1 MTRHTLLGLTTLT
14 LVLSAGST
22 LALGQS
28 ERPRNPEQNR
38 QPADQTRPND
48 RSTRDR
54 VDARQNVALLHKASD
69 LIGSSVKN
77 PNGDDLG
84 TVSDMIVQ
92 RGSGRIVFAV
102 INAGSVLGMG
112 GKDFAVPLNELTWS
126 ATDKCYHAS
135 MTPEQVERQTEFL
148 PDDWND
154 LQSDDWMDNFR
165 NWIGVEEEDT
175 VASEFERGE
184 MTKIEGRVVDVRRD
198 YKLLGNEL
206 VHVYVQTK
214 DGQQREA
221 VLGPSW
227 YVMGHDAA
235 PFRGTDIVINAV
247 ERDGVWYAASAGKR
261 GNELTLRGEDGRP
274 AWNAEGSPGENRPA
288 RYILMSDLIGA
299 DAESRGNDSGEVQD
313 IIVERNSGR
322 IAFLAFDANEN
333 FLGIG
338 DEIRLIPW
346 SMVAIDRDLN
356 ANIDADAATIGR
368 AVQMPED
375 LEAFGSGQE
384 LNTAYTAFGTEPT
397 RFERMSGD
405 HQDRDDRGTNG
416 SGRETGARDMS
427 GDAWGKNS
435 AMVKAL
441 SEGEK
446 VQLEGTITAMT
457 ASSLSTGSP
466 EASMMTINTTDKGR
480 VDVLLAP
487 RSYMDNQKMP
497 FRVGDTVRIE
507 GRSAMINSRKVTA
520 AWSVK
525 SDKSSLTLWN
535 DKTPVW
541 AR

>member
-1 MTRHTLLGLTTLT
+1 MTRHSLFGLTALT
-14 LVLSAGST
+14 LVLTAGST

-28 ERPRNPEQNR
+28 ERPRSPEQTR
-38 QPADQTRPND
+38 QPAKQTQPTDRTVRD
-48 RSTRDR
+48 RS
-54 VDARQNVALLHKASD
+54 DARQDAARLHKASE
-69 LIGSSVKN
+69 LIGSTVKN

-84 TVSDMIVQ
+84 KVSDMIVE

-102 INAGSVLGMG
+102 VNAGSVLGMG
-112 GKDFAVPLNELTWS
+112 GKDFAMPLNELSWS
-126 ATDKCYHAS
+126 AADKCYHAS
-135 MTPEQVERQTEFL
+135 MTPEQIERQTEFL
-148 PDDWND
+148 PDDWNN
-154 LQSDDWMDNFR
+154 LQSDGWMDNFR
-165 NWIGVEEEDT
+165 GWIGVEEEDT
-175 VASEFERGE
+175 VATAFERGE

-214 DGQQREA
+214 DGQEREA

-247 ERDGVWYAASAGKR
+247 ERDGVWYASSAGKR

-274 AWNAEGSPGENRPA
+274 AWNLEGSPGEDRPA

-346 SMVAIDRDLN
+346 SMVAIDRDLH
-356 ANIDADAATIGR
+356 ANIDADATTIGR
-368 AVQMPED
+368 AVQMPD
-375 LEAFGSGQE
+375 DIEAFGSGPE
-384 LNTAYTAFGTEPT
+384 LNTVYTAFGTEPT
-397 RFERMSGD
+397 RFERISD
-405 HQDRDDRGTNG
+405 DRSDRDDRGTNG
-416 SGRETGARDMS
+416 SSREDGAQGMS

-441 SEGEK
+441 SDGEK
-446 VQLEGTITAMT
+446 VQLDGTITALT
-457 ASSLSTGSP
+457 AGTFSTGTP
-466 EASMMTINTTDKGR
+466 EATILTLNTTDKGR

-507 GRSAMINSRKVTA
+507 GRSATINGRKVTA

-525 SDKSSLTLWN
+525 SDKSTLTLWN

-541 AR
+541 SR

>member
-54 VDARQNVALLHKASD
+54 VDARQDAARLHKASE
-69 LIGSSVKN
+69 LIGSTVKN
-77 PNGDDLG
+77 PNGEDLG
-84 TVSDMIVQ
+84 KVSDMIVQ

-102 INAGSVLGMG
+102 INSGSVLGMG

-126 ATDKCYHAS
+126 DKDECYQAN

-148 PDDWND
+148 PDDWNN
-154 LQSDDWMDNFR
+154 LQSDSWMDNFR
-165 NWIGVEEEDT
+165 SWIGVEEDDT
-175 VASEFERGE
+175 AASAFERGE
-184 MTKIEGRVVDVRRD
+184 LTKIEGRVVDVRRD
-198 YKLLGNEL
+198 YKLMGNEL

-261 GNELTLRGEDGRP
+261 GNELALRDEDGRP
-274 AWNAEGSPGENRPA
+274 AWNLEGSPGEDRPA

-299 DAESRGNDSGEVQD
+299 DAESRGNDSGEVQN
-313 IIVERNSGR
+313 IILERNSGR

-356 ANIDADAATIGR
+356 ANIDADATTIGR
-368 AVQMPED
+368 AVQMPDD
-375 LEAFGSGQE
+375 LEAFGSGPE
-384 LNTAYTAFGTEPT
+384 MNTAYTAFGTEPT
-397 RFERMSGD
+397 RFERMFSVR
-405 HQDRDDRGTNG
+405 QERDDRGTNG
-416 SGRETGARDMS
+416 SGREDGARDMS
-427 GDAWGKNS
+427 GDAWGRNS
-435 AMVKAL
+435 ATVKAL
-441 SEGEK
+441 SEGDK
-446 VQLEGTITAMT
+446 VKLSGTITAIT
-457 ASSLSTGSP
+457 ANTLSPGTP
-466 EASMMTINTTDKGR
+466 EATMLTINTTDQGR

-507 GRSAMINSRKVTA
+507 GRSAMINGRKVTA

-525 SDKSSLTLWN
+525 SDKSTLTLWN

-541 AR
+541 SR

>member
-1 MTRHTLLGLTTLT
+1 
-14 LVLSAGST
+14 
-22 LALGQS
+22 
-28 ERPRNPEQNR
+28 
-38 QPADQTRPND
+38 
-48 RSTRDR
+48 
-54 VDARQNVALLHKASD
+54 
-69 LIGSSVKN
+69 
-77 PNGDDLG
+77 
-84 TVSDMIVQ
+84 
-92 RGSGRIVFAV
+92 
-102 INAGSVLGMG
+102 
-112 GKDFAVPLNELTWS
+112 
-126 ATDKCYHAS
+126 
-135 MTPEQVERQTEFL
+135 
-148 PDDWND
+148 
-154 LQSDDWMDNFR
+154 
-165 NWIGVEEEDT
+165 
-175 VASEFERGE
+175 
-184 MTKIEGRVVDVRRD
+184 
-198 YKLLGNEL
+198 
-206 VHVYVQTK
+206 
-214 DGQQREA
+214 
-221 VLGPSW
+221 
-227 YVMGHDAA
+227 
-235 PFRGTDIVINAV
+235 
-247 ERDGVWYAASAGKR
+247 
-261 GNELTLRGEDGRP
+261 
-274 AWNAEGSPGENRPA
+274 
-288 RYILMSDLIGA
+288 MSDLIGA